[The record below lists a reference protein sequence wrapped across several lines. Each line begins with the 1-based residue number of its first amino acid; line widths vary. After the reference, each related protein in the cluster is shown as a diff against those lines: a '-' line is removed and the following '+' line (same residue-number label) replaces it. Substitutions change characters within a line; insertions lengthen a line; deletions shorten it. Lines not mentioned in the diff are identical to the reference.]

1 MLAGGQQVA
10 NMCGARRTLMAPQTD
25 SASLIR
31 PALSGL
37 RQPLSLDSQHNG
49 LCRNI
54 FHTFP
59 AATAKAGRQAAA
71 GRRGPRQWSHCG
83 TTLLIIHFNVA
94 TL

>member
-1 MLAGGQQVA
+1 
-10 NMCGARRTLMAPQTD
+10 MAPQTD

-71 GRRGPRQWSHCG
+71 GRRGPETMEPLWDD
-83 TTLLIIHFNVA
+83 VA
-94 TL
+94 NYSFQRLQRSD